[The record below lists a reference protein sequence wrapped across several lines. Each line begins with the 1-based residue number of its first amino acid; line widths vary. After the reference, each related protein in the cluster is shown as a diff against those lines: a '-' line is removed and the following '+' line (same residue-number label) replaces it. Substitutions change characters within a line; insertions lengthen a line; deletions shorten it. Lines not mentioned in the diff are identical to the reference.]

1 MAFGVLLIGSIIS
14 LPGRKAWTHQ
24 NAFSRGEVFVA
35 LDNGIIQR
43 RSPDGVLIQTLDTG
57 RTGFIAGMAFD
68 AAGNLYATAFTA
80 GTVVKFDRTG
90 NLLGTFGSG
99 YSGQVESILFDGSG
113 NAYVGAVDGDND
125 IRKFDAA
132 GNPLA
137 RFNVMTERRGA
148 DWIELAADQCTMFY
162 TSEGR
167 SVKRYDVCA
176 DKQLPNFFT
185 GASGA
190 NFALRI
196 LPSGGMLVASF
207 GRIVRLDAAGTIIQ
221 TYDAAGEDGWFALN
235 LDPDGRSFWSAG
247 IASGD
252 VYKFDIAA
260 GTQLLKFGAGRSV
273 NGLAIAGEITVAQP
287 QTDLEVTKAAS
298 PNPVTAE
305 TKLTY
310 TLAVTN
316 KGTIPAVNVTLTDP
330 LPGGTSF
337 DSLPTPTGWSCM
349 TPAVGA
355 TGTVNCAIPSLAP
368 GASATFKLT
377 VTVNC
382 SVADGASLSN
392 TASVAA
398 MTADSDPG
406 NNSGA
411 ATATVKNTSA
421 QPILALAGGRSA
433 FDFGA
438 VAASRESNPNPP
450 SDTFTIENPGCAPLL
465 LNFAVNRTGSDA
477 TNGRIANLDDSALF
491 PVRLINADGTET
503 PLPISPGS
511 PPVQIPGRQKHNFR
525 VQFNPL
531 IPILAGRTTEL
542 FANQVIPDV
551 ITSQLTITSGAG
563 APLMINL
570 TGRVSTPAKMIHPSD
585 SRLEPLVVFTRA
597 GNEFTIECSTH
608 DSNLDLRQ
616 ARYQFLDQND
626 RPVGAG
632 ADVGL
637 TQPIAQRNLVRGQS
651 FTIIQKFTGASQR
664 PEINK
669 VRVTL
674 LDGETAVTTAPAVLG
689 VTEAALASVSAASFL
704 NTALASESI
713 VSSFGNGLASGA
725 QTAAAT
731 PLPTS
736 LAGVTVRVRDGAGVE
751 RASPLF
757 FVSPGQINFQIP
769 AETMVGAATVSVVRE
784 NRIAARG
791 VVQVANTSPGLFAA
805 NANGQGA
812 AAAVALRV
820 SANGSQQFE
829 PVAQFDSAQNRFIPR
844 ALDLG
849 SSGDQLYLA
858 LFGAGVR
865 FRRSSTPVVVRIGGV
880 ESPAIFAG
888 SQGGFVG
895 LDQINVLVPRSLA
908 GRGEVD
914 VTVTVDGRTSN
925 PVRVR
930 FGGSASALPAT
941 RAEMVNDQNVGA
953 SAVSREA
960 AATIL
965 LPALKLT
972 PDPAP
977 QSEGHGAIRRS
988 GGTKE
993 K

>member
-1 MAFGVLLIGSIIS
+1 MTVANLGPDTAESFVVFDNLPSFTAFVSCSASGGGVCGGLG
-14 LPGRKAWTHQ
+14 
-24 NAFSRGEVFVA
+24 N
-35 LDNGIIQR
+35 N
-43 RSPDGVLIQTLDTG
+43 
-57 RTGFIAGMAFD
+57 RTITFQGL
-68 AAGNLYATAFTA
+68 AAGASVTATIVARAGCPPA
-80 GTVVKFDRTG
+80 GTSSINNTARANSATFD
-90 NLLGTFGSG
+90 
-99 YSGQVESILFDGSG
+99 
-113 NAYVGAVDGDND
+113 
-125 IRKFDAA
+125 
-132 GNPLA
+132 P
-137 RFNVMTERRGA
+137 
-148 DWIELAADQCTMFY
+148 
-162 TSEGR
+162 
-167 SVKRYDVCA
+167 
-176 DKQLPNFFT
+176 
-185 GASGA
+185 
-190 NFALRI
+190 
-196 LPSGGMLVASF
+196 
-207 GRIVRLDAAGTIIQ
+207 IQ
-221 TYDAAGEDGWFALN
+221 SNNTA
-235 LDPDGRSFWSAG
+235 
-247 IASGD
+247 
-252 VYKFDIAA
+252 
-260 GTQLLKFGAGRSV
+260 
-273 NGLAIAGEITVAQP
+273 TV
-287 QTDLEVTKAAS
+287 
-298 PNPVTAE
+298 
-305 TKLTY
+305 
-310 TLAVTN
+310 
-316 KGTIPAVNVTLTDP
+316 AVNVVASDAQIRLTD
-330 LPGGTSF
+330 
-337 DSLPTPTGWSCM
+337 
-349 TPAVGA
+349 
-355 TGTVNCAIPSLAP
+355 
-368 GASATFKLT
+368 
-377 VTVNC
+377 
-382 SVADGASLSN
+382 
-392 TASVAA
+392 
-398 MTADSDPG
+398 G
-406 NNSGA
+406 N
-411 ATATVKNTSA
+411 
-421 QPILALAGGRSA
+421 SA
-433 FDFGA
+433 FDFGS
-438 VAASRESNPNPP
+438 VPAARELNPNPP
-450 SDTFTIENPGCAPLL
+450 SKTFTLENTGCGSLPLNL
-465 LNFAVNRTGSDA
+465 AINRTGSDA
-477 TNGRIANLDDSALF
+477 ANGRIANTDDSTLF
-491 PVRLINADGTET
+491 PVRIINADGSET

-511 PPVQIPGRQKHNFR
+511 PPVQIPGGQSRRFR

-585 SRLEPLVVFTRA
+585 SRFEPLVVFTRA
-597 GNEFTIECSTH
+597 GDEFTIECSTH

-637 TQPIAQRNLVRGQS
+637 LQPIAQRNLVRGQS
-651 FTIIQKFTGASQR
+651 FTIVQKFTGASQR
-664 PEINK
+664 PEIHK

-674 LDGETAVTTAPAVLG
+674 LDGETTVTAASAVLG

-713 VSSFGNGLASGA
+713 VSSFGSGLSPGV
-725 QTAAAT
+725 QTAANT

-736 LAGVTVRVRDGAGVE
+736 LSGVTVRVRDGAGVE

-769 AETMVGAATVSVVRE
+769 SGTMVGAATVTVVRE

-791 VVQVANTSPGLFAA
+791 VVQITNASPGLFAA

-812 AAAVALRV
+812 AAAVALRIG
-820 SANGSQQFE
+820 ANGAQRFE
-829 PVAQFDSAQNRFIPR
+829 PVAQFDAAQNRFITR
-844 ALDLG
+844 SLDFG
-849 SSGDQLYLA
+849 SSGEQLYLA

-880 ESPAIFAG
+880 ESQAIFAG

-930 FGGSASALPAT
+930 FGGAASALPAT

-953 SAVSREA
+953 SAVSRET

-977 QSEGHGAIRRS
+977 QSEGRGAIQRS